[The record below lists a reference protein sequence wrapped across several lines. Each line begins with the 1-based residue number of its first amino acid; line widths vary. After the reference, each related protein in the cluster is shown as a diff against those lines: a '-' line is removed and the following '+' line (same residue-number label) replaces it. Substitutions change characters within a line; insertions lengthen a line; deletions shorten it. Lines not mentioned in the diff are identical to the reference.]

1 MEENSVQQGES
12 IDRVALLERVEGDQE
27 LLGEMIQ
34 LFLGDVPQLFEA
46 MRKALQQ
53 GDMVLLERSAHS
65 MKGAAGNLSAQ
76 VTQNAAL
83 QLEQSAKKRDAESSK
98 KNLTALEGAVER
110 LIPLLENFTLEVS
123 N

>member
-1 MEENSVQQGES
+1 VQQRES